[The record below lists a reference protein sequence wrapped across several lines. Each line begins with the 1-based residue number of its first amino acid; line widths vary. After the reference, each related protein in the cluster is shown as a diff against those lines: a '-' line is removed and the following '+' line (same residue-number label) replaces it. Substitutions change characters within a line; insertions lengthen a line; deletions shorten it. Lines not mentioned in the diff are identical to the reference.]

1 MFQLLET
8 QCNECCSC
16 WCTNASFLWA
26 PFKDIFWYF
35 CLPSFT
41 KCFNIEGNLK
51 KTALERMCEWS
62 VVLWKIPLRTPLGCG
77 SGFGFF
83 QSRAVP
89 PDKDKK
95 DSKRDWLQKQISG
108 KIVPL
113 VFWKF
118 LFLISIMHL
127 TPKWRQILLFFC
139 LYNNWPS
146 MPDFKVNI
154 IMNSTGVNKAK
165 SF

>member
-1 MFQLLET
+1 
-8 QCNECCSC
+8 
-16 WCTNASFLWA
+16 
-26 PFKDIFWYF
+26 
-35 CLPSFT
+35 
-41 KCFNIEGNLK
+41 
-51 KTALERMCEWS
+51 MCEWS

-146 MPDFKVNI
+146 MPDFKVKIIWILHRCNRGKEFKTRGEPSVSNLIYKTRSANGFKKFWCCSINI
-154 IMNSTGVNKAK
+154 WNNP
-165 SF
+165 